1 MKKLILSLIILVGLM
16 TEISAQIFGR
26 NKPVYQNFDFEV
38 IETEHY
44 KIHHYIKNP
53 EIARKLSAVSEQW
66 YQNHKNIFTQD
77 ILFKNP
83 IIFYNDHADFQQT
96 NTISG
101 QIGIGTGGV
110 TEALKN
116 RVVLPLA
123 FSNQATHHVLAH
135 ELVHAF
141 QFNNIQTGDS
151 TNLSSLANLP
161 LWMIEGMAEYF
172 SLSRIDPFTAMW
184 MRDAIL
190 NNNLPDISKMDNFR
204 YFPYR
209 YGHSLIAFIGG
220 AFGDDKLNQLFIS
233 TAKFGLDLGFL
244 DALGV
249 DMKTV
254 TEAWHRDMKNL
265 YNLDDIEEKPQGK
278 KLISN
283 ENGGRMNLSPSI
295 SPNGKYMIFL
305 SEKNVFTTDLYL
317 ADAQKGEII
326 RKVTST
332 TSNGDLDY
340 INSME
345 SAGSW
350 SPDSERFVFVGVKKG
365 DNVLVIKDV
374 ESGKTLETIRVPGIP
389 AIANPVY
396 SPDGREIYM
405 TGLVNGQVDIYKY
418 NLKSKKTQ
426 QVTFDIFSENMLN
439 FSPDGNTLAFSYDKR
454 SVTEGR
460 KNGRYTFDIALMDV
474 HSGQI
479 RVLDIFHGA
488 DNLNPVFDHEGNLF
502 FVSDRDGFR
511 NLYSYNVASGTVY
524 KRTELY
530 TGLSGI
536 SGHSPMISAS
546 TKRDR
551 IIFTHYFN
559 NEYIIYQSNQE
570 KLLEIPVED
579 TKTIDL
585 KKGSLPPLQNLAN
598 DIVGQHFESIDNP
611 EAINSLAAKNVRY
624 QPHFKLDYITGG
636 AGMVGM
642 GTNSGSFNNNVGL
655 GGGVAMIFSDIL
667 GNNQLFSQVTMN
679 GEILDVGGMASYINR
694 SDRLAWGFGVMHIPL
709 RTGYQNFSSGVF
721 EVNGIQTSGIIA
733 TTNLIRIFDEGLTFF
748 AHYPFSTTL
757 RLEGGIS
764 GTYRSFR
771 WDEYNDFYVGDQ
783 FRGYQLI
790 GSERKRVPTGN
801 ALQLDQF
808 YTVVKGFGANVNFGL
823 VGDNSFFGFTAPLA
837 GHRFRVSVEQFF
849 GNDKY
854 TAILADARKYWWVKP
869 FSFAV
874 RSTNYIRFEQEV
886 NSVYPFYLGNMGFLR
901 GLGGIIN
908 TDIEPLGLTFRQL
921 LGSKIMMLGGEIRM
935 PFTGPKQLA
944 LINLGGF
951 LTDLNLFVDSGVVF
965 DNFDQFRTG
974 TEIYAVVRD
983 ENGNIVIGPDGS
995 VTYAFQNVKPSILTS
1010 VGVSLRVNLFGAL
1023 IVEPYYARVLTQ
1035 GSRFQWGLNIIPG
1048 W

>member
-1 MKKLILSLIILVGLM
+1 MKKLSVTLFLLSCFL
-16 TEISAQIFGR
+16 TESNAQIFGR

-53 EIARKLSAVSEQW
+53 EIVRKLSATSEQW

-96 NTISG
+96 NTVSG

-172 SLSRIDPFTAMW
+172 SLSRVDPFTAMW

-254 TEAWHRDMKNL
+254 TEAWHRNMKNV
-265 YNLDDIEEKPQGK
+265 YNLDEIKEKPQGK
-278 KLISN
+278 KLISS
-283 ENGGRMNLSPSI
+283 ENGGRMNLSPSV
-295 SPNGKYMIFL
+295 SPNGKYVIFL
-305 SEKNVFTTDLYL
+305 SEKNVFTTDLFL
-317 ADAQKGEII
+317 ADAQKGDII

-340 INSME
+340 VNGME

-350 SPDSERFVFVGVKKG
+350 SPDSERFVFIGVKNG

-374 ESGKTLETIRVPGIP
+374 ESGKTLETIRVPGVP

-426 QVTFDIFSENMLN
+426 QVTFDIFSENMLS

-474 HSGQI
+474 NSGQI

-502 FVSDRDGFR
+502 FVSDRDGYR
-511 NLYSYNVASGTVY
+511 NLYSYDIASGTVY
-524 KRTELY
+524 KRTEVY

-551 IIFTHYFN
+551 ILFTHFYN
-559 NEYIIYQSNQE
+559 NEYSIYQSNQE
-570 KLLEIPVED
+570 RLLKIPVED
-579 TKTIDL
+579 TKTVDL
-585 KKGSLPPLQNLAN
+585 TKGTLPPLQNLAN

-611 EAINSLAAKNVRY
+611 EAMNSLAAKNVRY

-642 GTNSGSFNNNVGL
+642 GTNAGSFNNNVGL

-667 GNNQLFSQVTMN
+667 GNNQLFSQISMN
-679 GEILDVGGMASYINR
+679 GEILDVGGIASYINR
-694 SDRLAWGFGVMHIPL
+694 SNRLAWGVGVMHIPL
-709 RTGYQNFSSGVF
+709 RTGFQSFSSGVF
-721 EVNGIQTSGIIA
+721 EVNGIQTNGIIA
-733 TTNLIRIFDEGLTFF
+733 TTNLIRIYDEGLNFF

-771 WDEYNDFYVGDQ
+771 WDEYNDFYIGNQ
-783 FRGYQLI
+783 FQGYQLV
-790 GSERKRVPTGN
+790 GSERDRIPTGN
-801 ALQLDQF
+801 TLQLDQF
-808 YTVVKGFGANVNFGL
+808 YTVVKGFGANANIGL

-837 GHRFRVSVEQFF
+837 GHRFRFSIEQFF

-854 TAILADARKYWWVKP
+854 TAILADARKYFWVKP
-869 FSFAV
+869 FSFAI

-908 TDIEPLGLTFRQL
+908 TDIEQLGLTFRQL

-974 TEIYAVVRD
+974 TEVYAVVRD

-995 VTYAFQNVKPSILTS
+995 VSYAFQNVKPSILTS
-1010 VGVSLRVNLFGAL
+1010 VGVSMRVNLFGAL
-1023 IVEPYYARVLTQ
+1023 ILEPYYARVLTQ